1 MDIFSFFFQLLF
13 PHFSTMNVYY
23 LLHEKQVRIIAFLK
37 KELTDTAVVFQ
48 IWVKWTDSNE
58 FDGFL
63 GFLSAFH
70 SAISKPKGKPG
81 REGALMARV
90 GGGRQE

>member
-1 MDIFSFFFQLLF
+1 M
-13 PHFSTMNVYY
+13 
-23 LLHEKQVRIIAFLK
+23 RIIAFLK
-37 KELTDTAVVFQ
+37 QELTNAAVFFQ
-48 IWVKWTDSNE
+48 SWVKWTDSNG

-81 REGALMARV
+81 REGALKVRV
-90 GGGRQE
+90 GGGKGK